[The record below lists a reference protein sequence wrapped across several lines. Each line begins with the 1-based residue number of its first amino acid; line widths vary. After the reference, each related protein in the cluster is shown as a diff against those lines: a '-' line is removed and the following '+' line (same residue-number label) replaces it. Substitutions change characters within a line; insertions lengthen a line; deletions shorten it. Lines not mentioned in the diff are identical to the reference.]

1 MTILSRKDNSGKVL
15 SAFGSTANGL
25 GARGIRSVAGC
36 LLVQICVGIIY
47 LWSVLKSSVIE
58 SLSMSAATAGMM
70 ASYML
75 MAFVA
80 GALLGGIL
88 TDRRGHRFTCMLGV
102 AVFAAGIA
110 SSALVSRSAASML
123 VATYAVLGGVG
134 SGMAY
139 SSCINCIQKWMPRR
153 KGLAS
158 GLAIGAFGF
167 STVIFVPVM
176 RYVMRVFMGADG
188 LVNFSGVFGTLGA
201 AFFVLGM
208 AGCVMISRPPEAE
221 KAAVIKVSEDYTFA
235 QAIRSRKFWCIFFIV
250 FFINGAWN
258 IVTPLIYDLGLGRG
272 LTPETA
278 ALALS
283 LTGIANTAGRIL
295 MATLSD
301 RIGRTKTITILSLM
315 TVAASLLLIR
325 VTGAGYIAVI
335 CALAFAYG
343 GPSSIN
349 AAFTTDC
356 FGTKHCAGIYGVIML
371 ALGAS
376 SMFFNMLAG
385 SVLDGNLTASLVLG
399 AVSALIPI
407 ALSGVMLKDHTGYFT
422 LPFLAPQP
430 DRYKAA

>member
-1 MTILSRKDNSGKVL
+1 MELNRNGNMIAINAESKKAGI
-15 SAFGSTANGL
+15 GTAG
-25 GARGIRSVAGC
+25 RMSVAGC

-47 LWSVLKSSVIE
+47 LWSVLKSSVIA
-58 SLSMSAATAGMM
+58 SLSMSTATAGMM

-75 MAFVA
+75 MAFVT
-80 GALLGGIL
+80 GALIGGIL
-88 TDRRGHRFTCMLGV
+88 TDRKGHRFTCMLGV
-102 AVFAAGIA
+102 AVFAAGIT
-110 SSALVSRSAASML
+110 SSALITAANSGLL
-123 VATYAVLGGVG
+123 VVTYAVLGGIG
-134 SGMAY
+134 SGIAY
-139 SSCINCIQKWMPRR
+139 SSCINCIQKWMPDR

-176 RYVMRVFMGADG
+176 RAVMRVFTNADG
-188 LVNFSGVFGTLGA
+188 AVNFTGVFGSLGI

-208 AGCVMISRPPEAE
+208 AGCLMIRRPAVTTAA
-221 KAAVIKVSEDYTFA
+221 AAVKKTDDYTFA
-235 QAIRSRKFWCIFFIV
+235 QAIRSSKFWCIFFIV

-258 IVTPLIYDLGLGRG
+258 IVTPMIYDLGLGRG

-325 VTGAGYIAVI
+325 VTGAGYVVVI

-376 SMFFNMLAG
+376 SLFFNMLV
-385 SVLDGNLTASLVLG
+385 STVLGGNIEISLVVG
-399 AVSALIPI
+399 AASALIPI
-407 ALSGVMLKDHTGYFT
+407 VLSGVMLKDHTGYFT

-430 DRYKAA
+430 SNYKAA

>member
-1 MTILSRKDNSGKVL
+1 MMIRRKENTIELSTGSKAGIGK
-15 SAFGSTANGL
+15 A
-25 GARGIRSVAGC
+25 GIMSVAGC

-47 LWSVLKSSVIE
+47 LWSVLKSSVIA

-80 GALLGGIL
+80 GALVGGIL
-88 TDRRGHRFTCMLGV
+88 TDRKGHRFTCMLGV
-102 AVFAAGIA
+102 AVFAAGIS
-110 SSALVSRSAASML
+110 SSALITAASANLL

-134 SGMAY
+134 SGIAY
-139 SSCINCIQKWMPRR
+139 SSCINCIQKWMPGR

-176 RYVMRVFMGADG
+176 RAVMRVFMNADG
-188 LVNFSGVFGTLGA
+188 VVNFSGVFGSLGI

-208 AGCVMISRPPEAE
+208 AGCLMISRPPVSEVKNIAR
-221 KAAVIKVSEDYTFA
+221 KSEDYTFA
-235 QAIRSRKFWCIFFIV
+235 QAIRSSKFWCIFFIV

-258 IVTPLIYDLGLGRG
+258 IVTPVIYDLGLSRG

-283 LTGIANTAGRIL
+283 LTGIANTAGRII

-325 VTGAGYIAVI
+325 VSGIGYIAII

-376 SMFFNMLAG
+376 SLFFNMLAG
-385 SVLDGNLTASLVLG
+385 TVLGGNLELSLIVG
-399 AVSALIPI
+399 AASALIPI
-407 ALSGVMLKDHTGYFT
+407 VLSGVMLKDHTGYFT
-422 LPFLAPQP
+422 IPFLAPKPEQ
-430 DRYKAA
+430 YKAA

>member
-1 MTILSRKDNSGKVL
+1 MTMIRRKENTIELNTGRKAGIGK
-15 SAFGSTANGL
+15 A
-25 GARGIRSVAGC
+25 GIMSVAGC

-47 LWSVLKSSVIE
+47 LWSVLKSSVIA

-80 GALLGGIL
+80 GALVGGIL
-88 TDRRGHRFTCMLGV
+88 TDRKGHRFTCMLGV
-102 AVFAAGIA
+102 AVFAAGIS
-110 SSALVSRSAASML
+110 SSALITVASANLL

-134 SGMAY
+134 SGIAY
-139 SSCINCIQKWMPRR
+139 SSCINCIQKWMPGR

-176 RYVMRVFMGADG
+176 RAVMRVFMNADG
-188 LVNFSGVFGTLGA
+188 IVNFTGVFVSLGI

-208 AGCVMISRPPEAE
+208 AGCLMISRPPVTEVKTVAR
-221 KAAVIKVSEDYTFA
+221 KTDDYTFG
-235 QAIRSRKFWCIFFIV
+235 QAIRSSKFWCIFFIV

-258 IVTPLIYDLGLGRG
+258 IVTPMIYDLGLSRG

-283 LTGIANTAGRIL
+283 LTGIANTAGRII

-301 RIGRTKTITILSLM
+301 RIGRTKTIAILSLM
-315 TVAASLLLIR
+315 TAAASLLLIR
-325 VTGAGYIAVI
+325 VSGIGYIAII

-376 SMFFNMLAG
+376 SLFFNMLAG
-385 SVLDGNLTASLVLG
+385 TVLGGNLELSLVVG
-399 AVSALIPI
+399 AASALIPI
-407 ALSGVMLKDHTGYFT
+407 VLSGVMLKDHTGYFT
-422 LPFLAPQP
+422 IPFLAPKPEQ
-430 DRYKAA
+430 YKVA

>member
-1 MTILSRKDNSGKVL
+1 MTKTEQKENMIELNAGSGKT
-15 SAFGSTANGL
+15 GI
-25 GARGIRSVAGC
+25 GAAGRKSVTGC
-36 LLVQICVGIIY
+36 LLVQVCVGIIY
-47 LWSVLKSSVIE
+47 LWSVLKSSVIA
-58 SLSMSAATAGMM
+58 SLSMSSATAGMM

-75 MAFVA
+75 MAFVT
-80 GALLGGIL
+80 GALIGGIL
-88 TDRRGHRFTCMLGV
+88 TDRKGHRFTCMLGV

-110 SSALVSRSAASML
+110 SSALVSAAAPGLL
-123 VATYAVLGGVG
+123 VVTYAVLGGIG
-134 SGMAY
+134 SGIAY
-139 SSCINCIQKWMPRR
+139 SSCINCIQKWMPGR

-176 RYVMRVFMGADG
+176 RLVMRVFTNADG
-188 LVNFSGVFGTLGA
+188 IVDFSSVFGLLGG
-201 AFFVLGM
+201 AFFVIGM
-208 AGCVMISRPPEAE
+208 AGCMVIRRPAE
-221 KAAVIKVSEDYTFA
+221 TAPAAAAAKKSEDYTFA
-235 QAIRSRKFWCIFFIV
+235 KAIRSSKFWCIFFIV

-258 IVTPLIYDLGLGRG
+258 IVTPMIYDLGLGRG

-325 VTGAGYIAVI
+325 VTGVGYIAVI

-356 FGTKHCAGIYGVIML
+356 FGTKHCAAIYGVIML

-376 SMFFNMLAG
+376 SLFFNMLVSTVLGG
-385 SVLDGNLTASLVLG
+385 SVTISLSVG
-399 AVSALIPI
+399 AASALIPI
-407 ALSGVMLKDHTGYFT
+407 VLSGVMLKDHTGYFT